1 MQFLGRTW
9 TSTSWEVWSLGALP
23 HGWPGPQMFAKW
35 GDLGTGMNSHWI
47 LIFCSKSQ
55 DIQDIQD
62 QSPIFFFGSFWWS
75 NATLMVF
82 VSCHFVVVFFVMGR
96 SRWSLA
102 GLHPRILGL
111 LSRGCLRHCS
121 ISSGVGR
128 ACGWLGSAA
137 SSQVFVSK
145 WRIYRQFDGQF
156 HGGLRSHKISRSF
169 IQTKTRMLDGTSYFL
184 FSKNN
189 VDMSSEKEDTF
200 RFQQLKVLTKS
211 KYLTTQRHINSH
223 KGDLGDYIFL

>member
-55 DIQDIQD
+55 DIQD
-62 QSPIFFFGSFWWS
+62 QSPIFFFWFILVKQRNFDGLCLMSFR
-75 NATLMVF
+75 
-82 VSCHFVVVFFVMGR
+82 CFFVMGR